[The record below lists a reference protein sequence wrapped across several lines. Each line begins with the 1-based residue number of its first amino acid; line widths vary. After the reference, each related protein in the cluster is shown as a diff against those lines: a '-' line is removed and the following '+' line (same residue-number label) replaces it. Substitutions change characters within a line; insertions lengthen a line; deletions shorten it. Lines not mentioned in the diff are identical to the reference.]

1 MLKRVQHD
9 ILLVYAQKMKKSYS
23 YLIPA
28 LLVLGACAS
37 KKATTTTTSS
47 ANTASVANGNTSI
60 TNDGKIWA
68 SLWQQ
73 RAAEYRALCFQ
84 AYNIA
89 KQRVDEGVKKVST
102 KPLAIVTDIDETL
115 LDNSPYDAAQGLKNQ
130 DYSDKTWKQW
140 TDKAQADTV
149 PGAPA
154 FFKYAAS
161 KGITIYYITNRN
173 ENERGATLYNLQ
185 KYAMPNA
192 NDEHLFLKNGNSSK
206 EERRQ
211 EVLKT
216 HEILLLCGD
225 NLPDFDMLYDN
236 HPTEENRT
244 AITQKLQ
251 KEFGSRYIVIP
262 NPSYGDFEG
271 ALFQYNYKLSPAQ
284 KDSIIRAK
292 VKADR

>member
-1 MLKRVQHD
+1 
-9 ILLVYAQKMKKSYS
+9 MKKSYS

-28 LLVLGACAS
+28 LLVFGACAS
-37 KKATTTTTSS
+37 KKVTTTTATST
-47 ANTASVANGNTSI
+47 AAAASVANGNTSI

-115 LDNSPYDAAQGLKNQ
+115 LDNSPYDAAQGLKNA

-140 TDKAQADTV
+140 TDKALADTV

-173 ENERGATLYNLQ
+173 ENDAALRCTICRNTPCP
-185 KYAMPNA
+185 MP
-192 NDEHLFLKNGNSSK
+192 
-206 EERRQ
+206 
-211 EVLKT
+211 T
-216 HEILLLCGD
+216 
-225 NLPDFDMLYDN
+225 
-236 HPTEENRT
+236 T
-244 AITQKLQ
+244 
-251 KEFGSRYIVIP
+251 
-262 NPSYGDFEG
+262 
-271 ALFQYNYKLSPAQ
+271 
-284 KDSIIRAK
+284 SICF
-292 VKADR
+292 